1 MQEFKIYKLH
11 FTTPLHLGD
20 ERLDYGKSLR
30 TIHSD
35 TMYAALVSVL
45 AKIGREISDKADL
58 GFTISSLFPFYQKDK
73 EIDSICFLPKLLKHN
88 LPHNKHQDI
97 AKSIKKI
104 KWLDKDYFQK
114 QILGNEIFDK
124 DFNPE
129 NIKGEYLTAKDIPED
144 GFIKS
149 EVFPRVTV
157 SRTGKEDAIP
167 FYMERLFF
175 KDYSGMFFI
184 ALGDTK
190 LLDIALEIL
199 KEEGIGTDRNIGN
212 GFFEF
217 DKNNDIQTIKF
228 DLPESNYKCN
238 LSMYLPESQE
248 ELSSVLN
255 SKNIAY
261 DFIKRGGWITTPPYG
276 TFRKNSV
283 NMFTEASVFSSVKTN
298 NITICGK
305 IANLTPQVEHID
317 FEHKIFRNGKAI
329 FIPVKI

>member
-1 MQEFKIYKLH
+1 MAKFKIYKIH

-20 ERLDYGKSLR
+20 ERLDYGISLR

-45 AKIGREISDKADL
+45 AKIGKEIPNEADL

-73 EIDSICFLPKLLKHN
+73 QTDSIYFLPKLLKQT
-88 LPHNKHQDI
+88 LPHSKHQDI
-97 AKSIKKI
+97 AKKIKKV
-104 KWLDKDYFQK
+104 KWLDKEFFQSH
-114 QILGNEIFDK
+114 ILGNELFDEN
-124 DFNPE
+124 FNPE
-129 NIKGEYLTAKDIPED
+129 NIRGEYLTTKDFPD
-144 GFIKS
+144 DDFIKS
-149 EVFPRVTV
+149 EVSPRVTV

-175 KDYSGMFFI
+175 KDYSGMYFI

-217 DKNNDIQTIKF
+217 DKDTDIQTIKF

-238 LSMYLPESQE
+238 LSMYLPKSQE
-248 ELSSVLN
+248 ELNNVLN
-255 SKNIAY
+255 SENIAY

-298 NITICGK
+298 KVTIDGK
-305 IANLTPQVEHID
+305 IVKLTPEVEYVD
-317 FEHKIFRNGKAI
+317 FEHEIFRNGKAI